1 MIAKTFIL
9 GIILL
14 SSFFSSCE
22 ETYSNGYNIDITI
35 NGAQDTTILIAYHF
49 GDKKYIKDTLETDN
63 LGHAVF
69 TGEERLPG
77 GIYLVVMPDMDY
89 FEIMIDREQEFSLV
103 TSMENP
109 LEDMKIEGS
118 GENELFVDY
127 QLFMNKSQTES
138 ASLRERLNKNRD
150 NPDSLSILREKMD
163 EVDNRV
169 MSYWENLINEH
180 PDSFIST
187 LVKAMKQPEIPEI
200 EVPPDAENPDSVR
213 WTMRYNYNRENYF
226 DNIDFSDSRLLRTPV
241 LHNRLNN
248 FFNRF
253 LQQHPNSI
261 IPEAD
266 RVVELAKADEEVYQ
280 YVLVYLLNNFERSSV
295 MGLDEVFVHLAEK
308 YYLSGQAPWA
318 SDDMLKRL
326 RDRVERI
333 KPNLIGRKAKD
344 MRMIKSDGSEI
355 SLHQVD
361 AEYIIIYFYEPE
373 CSFCKQ
379 VTPELAKLQS
389 EYSNRGV
396 EVFGVYI
403 LGDTTEW
410 NSYISENDLDNWI
423 NVYDPQHNSNFRFNY
438 DIHSVPTLYLLDRD
452 KVITAKQVGI
462 DTLRNILEEELK

>member
-1 MIAKTFIL
+1 MILKTFML
-9 GIILL
+9 TIILL
-14 SSFFSSCE
+14 SSLFNSCG

-35 NGAQDTTILIAYHF
+35 NGVEDNTILIAYHF

-63 LGHAVF
+63 RGHTVF
-69 TGEERLPG
+69 SGEERLPG

-103 TSMENP
+103 TSREKP
-109 LEDMKIEGS
+109 LEDMKIAGS
-118 GENELFVDY
+118 RENELFVDY

-138 ASLRERLNKNRD
+138 ASLRERLNRNSD
-150 NPDSLSILREKMD
+150 NPDSLSIIRAKME

-169 MSYWENLINEH
+169 MGYWDNLINEY
-180 PDSFIST
+180 PDSFIAA

-200 EVPPDAENPDSVR
+200 KVPPDSENPDSVR
-213 WTMRYNYNRENYF
+213 WTMRYNYNRERYF

-241 LHNRLNN
+241 LHNKINS

-253 LQQHPNSI
+253 LQQHPDSI

-266 RVVELAKADEEVYQ
+266 RVVELAKADDEVYQ

-318 SDDMLKRL
+318 NDDMLKRL

-344 MRMIKSDGSEI
+344 MRMTKPDGSEI

-379 VTPELAKLQS
+379 VTPELTRLLS
-389 EYSNRGV
+389 EYSNMGV

-403 LGDTTEW
+403 LGDSDEW
-410 NSYISENDLDNWI
+410 NRYIAENELDNWI
-423 NVYDPQHNSNFRFNY
+423 NVYDPRHSSNFRFNY
-438 DIHSVPTLYLLDRD
+438 DIHSVPTLYLLDGS
-452 KVITAKQVGI
+452 KTIIAKQIGI
-462 DTLRNILEEELK
+462 DTLKNILEEELN